1 MALNSS
7 DLSALLELF
16 LAGMVAGGGAMALP
30 YIFGLVISLFF
41 KVASR

>member
-16 LAGMVAGGGAMALP
+16 LAGMTAGGAAMALP
-30 YIFGLVISLFF
+30 YLFGFVISMFYRI
-41 KVASR
+41 ASR